1 MSPQALWADYCAAT
15 GVTGLL
21 PDVESFGDTDVMK
34 DELLALVLD
43 GTKQASCS
51 LARVFLPNDMPYE
64 GDHWIIT
71 DSQGAARAIVRTR
84 RVTHL
89 PVRDVT
95 AEMAILK
102 AKGIAL

>member
-51 LARVFLPNDMPYE
+51 LARDFLPNDMPYE